1 MKVAYMV
8 SRFPHVTETFVV
20 RELNGVDAA
29 TDLELELFSLF
40 PAVDATLHPAA
51 RGWVGRLRGG
61 SSWGALRGS
70 AWWLCRR
77 PGTLLCTAAVV
88 ARAFARDPPRLA
100 RALATVA
107 LASDHARAMRRLGVE
122 HVHAHFA
129 NYPAIAAWT
138 VARLAGPTSSFTAH
152 AHDIFRDQSF
162 LRRLVA
168 DARFVVTISDFNR
181 EFLARYNGGQTPLHV
196 VHCGVDT
203 AAWPV
208 RLRTLPA
215 RGPVRALCVAS
226 LEEKKGHRVLLRALA
241 HAGGELDRVEL
252 DLVGPGPLRAE
263 LETLARSLGLVDR
276 VRFHGALPEP
286 EVAALLDRADLFV
299 LASIVERSGFMEG
312 IPVALM
318 EALAA
323 GVPVVATRLSG
334 IPELVRDEDTGL
346 LAEPG
351 DAASL
356 RAAVERAITD
366 PAAARRRAAAGRELV
381 EREFDANVSAAR
393 IAELIRSASAAPVR
407 LAP

>member
-8 SRFPHVTETFVV
+8 SRFPHVTETFIV

-51 RGWVGRLRGG
+51 SGWVGRLRRG
-61 SSWGALRGS
+61 SPWGALRGP

-77 PGTLLCTAAVV
+77 PGALATTAAIVT
-88 ARAFARDPPRLA
+88 RAFARRPRRLV
-100 RALATVA
+100 RALVTVA
-107 LASDHARAMRRLGVE
+107 VASDHARAVRRLGIE

-129 NYPAIAAWT
+129 NYPALAAWT
-138 VARLAGPTSSFTAH
+138 VARLAGPTYSFTAH

-162 LRRLVA
+162 LPRLLA

-181 EFLARYNGGQTPLHV
+181 AFLARYNPAGTPVHV
-196 VHCGVDT
+196 VHCGVDPAFAQPRVR
-203 AAWPV
+203 AAPEQ
-208 RLRTLPA
+208 
-215 RGPVRALCVAS
+215 GPVRALCVAS

-241 HAGGELDRVEL
+241 DGGDALARVEL
-252 DLVGPGPLRAE
+252 DLVGPGALRGE
-263 LETLARSLGLVDR
+263 LEALAADLGLGDR

-334 IPELVRDEDTGL
+334 VPELVRDGETGL

-356 RAAVERAITD
+356 RDALERAISE
-366 PAAARRRAAAGRELV
+366 PEAARRRAAAGRELV
-381 EREFDANVSAAR
+381 EREFDAGACAAQ
-393 IAELIRSASAAPVR
+393 IADLFRSPAPVG
-407 LAP
+407 